1 MPTPPEKPYMTPV
14 ELALFFELLCKGEA
28 FFRDIKDDD
37 AKVDAVFY
45 TLERLAQLWTNLE
58 QRTTT

>member
-1 MPTPPEKPYMTPV
+1 MTPV